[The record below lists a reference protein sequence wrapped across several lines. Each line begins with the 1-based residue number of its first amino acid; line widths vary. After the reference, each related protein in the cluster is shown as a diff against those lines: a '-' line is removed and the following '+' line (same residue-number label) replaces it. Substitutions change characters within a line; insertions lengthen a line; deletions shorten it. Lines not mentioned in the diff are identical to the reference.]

1 MCNSLFTDLQMFS
14 CSLANSAWG
23 LLALSHLPV
32 WACWVS
38 PVAGL
43 RHAAFATV
51 DFWMLVFP
59 VADPEVLWPAVFLV
73 SNTNLLPYLPGS
85 PTWGVLVFT
94 QVWKK
99 ESHGCKQKL
108 IQTQGSL
115 QWSSIL
121 LVFRALMS
129 IAPSNLHQTCMHVSG
144 PLHPFLHG
152 YPHAWSTLTHP
163 DAFISLLLVC
173 HLIA

>member
-1 MCNSLFTDLQMFS
+1 MLFARNWSSWGIRTLHLQPVPSSGLGSFQMLFS

-23 LLALSHLPV
+23 LLALCEHAECLQLV
-32 WACWVS
+32 T
-38 PVAGL
+38 L
-43 RHAAFATV
+43 RSS
-51 DFWMLVFP
+51 DLKP
-59 VADPEVLWPAVFLV
+59 FLV
-73 SNTNLLPYLPGS
+73 SNTNLLSYLSGS

-99 ESHGCKQKL
+99 ERHGCKQKL

-121 LVFRALMS
+121 LVFRALTS
-129 IAPSNLHQTCMHVSG
+129 IVPSNLHWTCIHVSG
-144 PLHPFLHG
+144 PLHPFLPG
-152 YPHAWSTLTHP
+152 YPHAWSTLIHL